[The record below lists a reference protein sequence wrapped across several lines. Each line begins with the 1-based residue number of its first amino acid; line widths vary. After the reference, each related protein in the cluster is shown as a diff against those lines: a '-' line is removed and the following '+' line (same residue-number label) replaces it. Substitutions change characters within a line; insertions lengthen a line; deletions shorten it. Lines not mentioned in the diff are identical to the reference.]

1 MNRKNE
7 SHKNECKQTWIHER
21 SSKMDKIKIGYAP
34 TRRSIFSAPDA
45 VKYRGL
51 TAKRLEELGVDFVD
65 ITDINDEGLLYND
78 EGLEKIIAKFKKE
91 KVDGLFLPH
100 CNFGTEY
107 ECARLAKAL
116 DVPVLLWGPLDER
129 PEPDGTRLRDT
140 QCGLFAT
147 GKVLRRFRVP
157 FTYMTNCRLNDP
169 VFERGIKDFL
179 AVCNVVKTF
188 KNIRILQISTR
199 PFDFWTTMCNE
210 GELLE
215 KFNIQLAPIPMPELT
230 DEVKKAKAEQTEVQE
245 VMQYCRNNM
254 EICIKEDELENVA
267 ALKVAMKHLAE
278 KYGCKAIAIQCWNQL
293 QSELG
298 IMPCAANS
306 LLNDEGIPTVCETD
320 IHGAITALMVEAA
333 GMGETRSFFADWTIR
348 HPDVENGELL
358 QHCGPWPISIAK
370 ETPKL
375 TYPLAFEH
383 PGSITAEAK
392 HGDVSLVRFD
402 GDNGEYSLLLG
413 NAKGIDGPKG
423 MGTYLWVEV
432 ENIKRLEAKLVEG
445 PYIHHCVGIHKNV
458 VPVLYEACKYI
469 GVTPDLYDPIEEDVK
484 AYLRGE

>member
-1 MNRKNE
+1 
-7 SHKNECKQTWIHER
+7 
-21 SSKMDKIKIGYAP
+21 MDKIKIGYAP

-245 VMQYCRNNM
+245 VMQYCRDNM

-320 IHGAITALMVEAA
+320 IHGAITALM
-333 GMGETRSFFADWTIR
+333 
-348 HPDVENGELL
+348 
-358 QHCGPWPISIAK
+358 
-370 ETPKL
+370 
-375 TYPLAFEH
+375 
-383 PGSITAEAK
+383 
-392 HGDVSLVRFD
+392 VSLVRFD